1 MLYPFGNGTASRES
15 EEVISEMI
23 SEKSEIGKEVAYVI
37 VSEAGASVYSAS
49 ELASKEYPDLD
60 VTIRGA
66 ISIGRRLQDPMA
78 ELVKIDP
85 KALGIGQ
92 YQHDVA
98 PNKLDESLKGVV
110 EDSVNK
116 VGVDLNTATPSLLTY
131 ISGINSTIANNVVEY
146 RNEVGQFKNRK
157 ELLKVKRLGP
167 KVFEQCAGFLRVMES
182 SEPLDN
188 TSVHPESYEVAR
200 NLIKQLGYREDDLK
214 NKKLMYIEDR
224 VKETGINKLVD
235 SLDVG
240 EPTLLDIIKELK
252 KPGRDPGRNAK
263 AYIKN
268 RIN

>member
-1 MLYPFGNGTASRES
+1 
-15 EEVISEMI
+15 
-23 SEKSEIGKEVAYVI
+23 
-37 VSEAGASVYSAS
+37 
-49 ELASKEYPDLD
+49 
-60 VTIRGA
+60 
-66 ISIGRRLQDPMA
+66 MA

-98 PNKLDESLKGVV
+98 PKKLDESLKGVV

-188 TSVHPESYEVAR
+188 TSVHPNPMRLQE
-200 NLIKQLGYREDDLK
+200 I
-214 NKKLMYIEDR
+214 
-224 VKETGINKLVD
+224 
-235 SLDVG
+235 
-240 EPTLLDIIKELK
+240 
-252 KPGRDPGRNAK
+252 
-263 AYIKN
+263 
-268 RIN
+268 